1 MASEARALDL
11 GAGALGASL
20 RGAQRL
26 LFPPSAL
33 TPKPKAPAQA
43 RVRRPRPTSA
53 AEAGRS
59 ARLRAL
65 RANAI
70 AGIFVLAV
78 GLFHVWT
85 GLAVGQLGYALSDA
99 RSLTERLDQELHE
112 LTIEYAAE
120 TAPRRLEE
128 AAAARL
134 GLHPPAPGQ
143 VVVLP

>member
-1 MASEARALDL
+1 MAAEARAFN
-11 GAGALGASL
+11 AGGGRGIATSL
-20 RGAQRL
+20 RSAQML
-26 LFPPSAL
+26 LFPPA
-33 TPKPKAPAQA
+33 APAAPA
-43 RVRRPRPTSA
+43 RSRATVRPLRPMNA

-65 RANAI
+65 RANAL
-70 AGIFVLAV
+70 AGLFVLAI

-99 RSLTERLDQELHE
+99 RALTDRLDQELHE

-128 AAAARL
+128 AARARL